1 MRLHL
6 VAAAYALWILGTF
19 VVFYAISRDENALQL
34 AVMAGVIPACCQLL
48 LLGIDWRGLVTPTRM
63 WLALLLIVLLSYVV
77 NAMDPQ
83 TAPGIGGLGLIPAA
97 WMPVVY
103 TLNAAFVLGIATLI
117 AGCPDRSL
125 LRRIA
130 SLYCLFGIPFLIY
143 IDLTGEMVWGR
154 LTAGL
159 EPNNWGLMAVTVC
172 VAAFARKLGP
182 VAVAGFAVGVET
194 ILLASS
200 REHLLA
206 LAVVLAV
213 SVVLYFRGMTRV
225 RLGVVLAGSCVTLVL
240 FAVLLDPYITDA
252 IRYVG
257 HDILL
262 VDSPDRGVDSG
273 FTGRSTIWA
282 ETLNLW
288 MKHPLVGVGF
298 RQHELFLSGAPA
310 HSAYLAMLADTG
322 LVGFIWYLIL
332 LIRSLVASWH
342 IEDERTRRFVV
353 AAIVG
358 YIIVGFFDRR
368 TINTGNPYG
377 LLFLICCSVAM
388 VNQSL
393 RTMDELYRKMLSKRQ
408 RLLPSSI
415 GSNLAAGTRV

>member
-1 MRLHL
+1 MRVDV

-19 VVFYAISRDENALQL
+19 VIFYAISKDENALEV
-34 AVMAGVIPACCQLL
+34 AVMAGVIPACCQMLF
-48 LLGIDWRGLVTPTRM
+48 LGIDWRGLVAPTKI
-63 WLALLLIVLLSYVV
+63 WLALLLIVLLSYIV

-83 TAPGIGGLGLIPAA
+83 TAPGIGGQGLLIPAA
-97 WMPVVY
+97 WMPIVY
-103 TLNAAFVLGIATLI
+103 TLNTVFVLGIATLI

-125 LRRIA
+125 LQRIA
-130 SLYCLFGIPFLIY
+130 SFYCIFAIPFLIY
-143 IDLTGEMVWGR
+143 VDLTGEMVWGR

-159 EPNNWGLMAVTVC
+159 EPNNWGLMALTVC

-206 LAVVLAV
+206 LAVILAV
-213 SVVLYFRGMTRV
+213 AVVLYFRGMTRI
-225 RLGVVLAGSCVTLVL
+225 RLGVVLAGSCATLVL

-273 FTGRSTIWA
+273 FTGRSAIWV

-288 MKHPLVGVGF
+288 LKHPFIGIGF
-298 RQHELFLSGAPA
+298 RQHEQFLEGAPA

-332 LIRSLVASWH
+332 LIRSLVDSWH
-342 IEDERTRRFVV
+342 IEDQRTRRFVV
-353 AAIVG
+353 VAIVG
-358 YIIVGFFDRR
+358 YIIAGFFDRR
-368 TINTGNPYG
+368 TINPGNPYG
-377 LLFLICCSVAM
+377 LLFLICCSVAL

-393 RTMDELYRKMLSKRQ
+393 RKAEFYRKRQ
-408 RLLPSSI
+408 RLLPSAI
-415 GSNLAAGTRV
+415 GSTLAAGTRV